1 MVSSS
6 RLLVVLLLDR
16 FAIALFAVASDAAG
30 GCIRKC
36 RKQVACS
43 GTWATAHTLGIHRR
57 LMLMWACMHFEQAR
71 WVKTVNLQVRIAQV
85 LSGRDRRLLAG
96 VTL

>member
-16 FAIALFAVASDAAG
+16 FAIALFAIPGEVTSGVAG

-71 WVKTVNLQVRIAQV
+71 WVKTVNVQL
-85 LSGRDRRLLAG
+85 G
-96 VTL
+96 